1 MKDRKIRV
9 RWRPALLGL
18 GMGLIAMT
26 AVTALGAGLMAR
38 GILGTEWMAWWAAG
52 TLTVSGLVSG
62 LASLL
67 DGGSAIDVAL
77 AAVGVLVVLLVL
89 NLLLCDGQM
98 EGLAVTAL
106 ALTGGSGAAALLGM
120 NRRRGGGRRRRR

>member
-26 AVTALGAGLMAR
+26 AVTARGAGRMAR
-38 GILGTEWMAWWAAG
+38 GVLGTEGMAWWAAG
-52 TLTVSGLVSG
+52 TLTVSALVSG

-89 NLLLCDGQM
+89 NLLLCEGQM

-106 ALTGGSGAAALLGM
+106 ALAGGSGAAALLGM
-120 NRRRGGGRRRRR
+120 NRRRGGGCRRRR